1 MRRSLRAACAVLVWL
16 VPAVWAPV
24 VAVPA
29 VSVPAVLVAARA
41 EAATSAM
48 VRVNF
53 GGLNVR
59 SGPSTSYPVARVLLD
74 GSPLSVACQA
84 VGPRIAGLVRTTT
97 AWDRLADGSY
107 ISDAYVARSEPSP
120 RACAPSGPTANVP
133 FGLNLRANAST
144 QLPPLGTVGPGEAL
158 NISCQLRGESVG
170 GTSLWDWVP
179 NNGGALVSDTFVAWP
194 GGRPAL
200 PWCSFGSGSPPSRAA
215 FIRWAADLG
224 RQVRAATGV
233 PVSVTIAQ
241 AILES
246 GWGSSA
252 LSVDGNSFFGMKCF
266 DTPGAGTLGCRPY
279 ATTECDASCYPTTAS
294 LRVYATP
301 VASFVDH
308 AEQLATLPRYRPA
321 FANVGDPDRFAT
333 ELHRAGY
340 ATDPR
345 YAQRLIALMRQ
356 FNLYQYD
363 GP

>member
-1 MRRSLRAACAVLVWL
+1 MRGSVRALCALVPLFSGAVLVL
-16 VPAVWAPV
+16 
-24 VAVPA
+24 
-29 VSVPAVLVAARA
+29 AVLILAVVVPARA
-41 EAATSAM
+41 EAATSAT

-59 SGPSTSYPVARVLLD
+59 SGPSTSYPVVRVLAD
-74 GSPLSVACQA
+74 GSALSLSCQA
-84 VGPRIAGLVRTTT
+84 IGPSIAGLVRTTT
-97 AWDRLADGSY
+97 TWDRLADGTY
-107 ISDAYVARSEPSP
+107 ISDAYVIRSAASP
-120 RACAPSGPTANVP
+120 GRCAASGPTAKVA

-170 GTSLWDWVP
+170 GTALWDWVP
-179 NNGGALVSDTFVAWP
+179 NYGGALVSDAFVAWP
-194 GGRPAL
+194 GRRPAL
-200 PWCSFGSGSPPSRAA
+200 PWCSFSSGSPSSRGA

-246 GWGSSA
+246 GWGTSA

-266 DTPGAGTLGCRPY
+266 DTPGAGTVGCRPY
-279 ATTECDASCYPTTAS
+279 ATTECGASCYPTTAS
-294 LRVYATP
+294 FRVYSTA
-301 VASFVDH
+301 ADSFVDH

-321 FANVGDPDRFAT
+321 FAFVHDPNRFAT

-345 YAQRLIALMRQ
+345 YALSLISLMRQ

-363 GP
+363 D